1 MLIMRKYIKTDTK
14 LRQFLDTNDNKLHVV
29 VEDNAGVVGVHFQFT
44 RQNDEDQLAAICIVN
59 ASSTVVLQM
68 GSLTPGLVL
77 TALRTLFEDP
87 STVKVMHDI
96 HRAAYWLHRYSLT
109 NLRMVKCIDLQLVY
123 ENSVNP
129 AHLQASMLE
138 IVKNCESSGS
148 SFTVAGTMASFQTKT
163 QSVRPAEW
171 TIKPLPES
179 LLQRLTNEAQ
189 LYVWCYNAVD
199 KELASSAACHAMTAA
214 RWQHAVANQGVRAIW
229 FNPDADNQPRSL
241 ECFDY
246 NNTGIPGMLALPGG
260 ISPLEL
266 QCDLDPVLELLP
278 KEYSDAIVAIDDY
291 HTKLVDVC
299 LDVGRIPYVYTG
311 KKQRVV
317 LSKNYAPVT
326 KETIDEIIANLGGEM
341 RIGSDNRA
349 GIDRQLHR
357 ISVMRDK
364 TDEVYGLT
372 MRVGRALLNSACVLT
387 DLLLSDKHA
396 GKSVLFLGKPGS
408 GKTTLIRDVAR
419 CVSETMEN
427 VCIIDTSNE
436 IGGDGLVPHSCVGWA
451 RRMMVPSLEAQASV
465 MVECVQNHTVETL
478 IVDEIGRKAEVLA
491 ASTVRQ
497 RGPRLIASA
506 HGDFRSLIKNPDLKG
521 LVGGS
526 QLVILGDG
534 AAARSGSKNKLQ
546 TQRAGNPIF
555 DVIVELDHEVRGRC
569 RIIWDAVRE
578 VDNVLEGSDYVYET
592 RQRFECSCGVQM
604 GSLTPGLVLTAL
616 RTLFED
622 PSTVKVMHDI
632 HRAAYWLH
640 RYSLTNLRMVKC
652 IDLQLVYENS
662 VNPAHLQASM
672 LEIVKNCESS
682 GSSFTVA
689 GTMASF
695 QTKTQSVRPAE
706 WTIKPLPESLLQRL
720 TNEAQL
726 YVWCYNAV
734 DKELA
739 SSAACHAMTA
749 ARWQHAVAN
758 QGVRAIWFNP
768 DADNQ
773 PRSLECFDYNNTGI
787 PGMLALPGGISP
799 LELQCDLDP
808 VLELLPKEYSDAIV
822 AIDDY
827 HTKLVDVCLDV
838 GRIPYVYT
846 GKKQRVVL
854 SKNYAPVTKETI
866 DEIIANL
873 GGEMR
878 IGSDNRAGI
887 DRQLHRISVMRDK
900 TDEVYGLTMRV
911 GRALLNSACVL
922 TDLLL
927 SDKHAGKSVLFLG
940 KPGSGKTTLI
950 RDVARCVSET
960 MENVCIIDTS
970 NEIGGDG
977 LVPHSCVGWA
987 RRMMVPSLEAQ
998 ASVMVECVQNHTVE
1012 TLIVDEIGRKA
1023 EVLAASTVRQRGP
1036 RLIASA
1042 HGDFRSLIKNPDLKG
1057 LVGGSQ
1063 LVILGDGAAARSGS
1077 KNKLQTQRAGNPIF
1091 DVIVELDHEVRGR
1104 CRIIWDAVREVDKVL
1119 EANDYVYETRQW
1131 DASTCGVQIALNGK
1145 PLEYVKAPESVLAPD
1160 PSDDKK
1166 SLDVI
1171 VIVVKD
1177 QSGEKILFEMTPD
1190 TELEALFR
1198 SFAELKGLPVDSLRF
1213 LLDGMRVNGDEKPN
1227 TLELESSDIIDCALE
1242 QIGGHF
1248 AVDRLKR
1255 KRQLLSP
1262 LRPPNAQMNR
1272 SVRPENVEF
1281 TVKAAEDLVLTGK
1294 ERSIVRVPANNMYS
1308 CLMQKTQRFSSLFR
1322 HYSKHHGLPRESLDF
1337 FFTNRL
1343 DPEDSPESVHLQK
1356 NDVILVRRRVA
1367 PTTMII
1373 PNLSDEAYFATMRE
1387 LFLSGAGS
1395 DITLEVGP
1403 DRDILRAH
1411 RLILTARCE
1420 IFEAMFRSGAMKES
1434 EDGMVRI
1441 EDHSPDMVSKMLEF
1455 IYTNRV
1461 VDLAKLNSN
1470 QLIDLL
1476 TLSEQYLLLPLK
1488 HLCEVAAQDVLSV
1501 GNVGRFLCA
1510 AEKFNASYLKEYCL
1524 AFFMDHSSDIIDD
1537 ENFREEIESCP
1548 SMALT
1553 IVRATT
1559 RNAGSSSEP
1568 AQKRRRL
1575 NMPFDDQEYLSPST

>member
-1 MLIMRKYIKTDTK
+1 MATITTIATNAQLKAHRAAHNSQLLTGKLLCVHVQFTSDDNVFAVAIADTSPTPNMVILRGLSSKKRDKVLKQLLESSAVKVVCNIRGVVQSLEQYLTKKKDNITPVNCADLQLLCDHVQGWNTANASLKEIASHFCGSEVNDLIRKMELLETTRIESSPRSLELVAAAAQLLGKCYLASRSFLNGTGIRDATQVLWRRACSSTGLPVQRKAQQVPDQSPSGGPGSTAKFITTTEELWDLLGNHGNKPVVVTAKTIGVCFCFVNDEGEENGAERLFALITGSASRDGAAVVLMLDNLDKTLVFDGLKTMLEDPEITKVTFDLGRVARWFHHWGSEDIHLEKCVDLQLFYKLMADPSEPYASMVQIVSHFSPTMPTDIAKMVDTASNKIKSSVTLNRLKKYVMAEQLFVRFFGVAFNNRATREDELNRIFHAGKELWRNTLDLNEKQSAPFQSVAEIHQQNVRALIPKSHFT
-14 LRQFLDTNDNKLHVV
+14 LPDHQPTPINTGRTSSRDIAYVSTTSDLQRLLDTNDNKLHVV

-592 RQRFECSCGVQM
+592 RQ
-604 GSLTPGLVLTAL
+604 
-616 RTLFED
+616 
-622 PSTVKVMHDI
+622 
-632 HRAAYWLH
+632 
-640 RYSLTNLRMVKC
+640 
-652 IDLQLVYENS
+652 
-662 VNPAHLQASM
+662 
-672 LEIVKNCESS
+672 
-682 GSSFTVA
+682 
-689 GTMASF
+689 
-695 QTKTQSVRPAE
+695 
-706 WTIKPLPESLLQRL
+706 
-720 TNEAQL
+720 
-726 YVWCYNAV
+726 
-734 DKELA
+734 
-739 SSAACHAMTA
+739 
-749 ARWQHAVAN
+749 
-758 QGVRAIWFNP
+758 
-768 DADNQ
+768 
-773 PRSLECFDYNNTGI
+773 
-787 PGMLALPGGISP
+787 
-799 LELQCDLDP
+799 
-808 VLELLPKEYSDAIV
+808 
-822 AIDDY
+822 
-827 HTKLVDVCLDV
+827 
-838 GRIPYVYT
+838 
-846 GKKQRVVL
+846 
-854 SKNYAPVTKETI
+854 
-866 DEIIANL
+866 
-873 GGEMR
+873 
-878 IGSDNRAGI
+878 
-887 DRQLHRISVMRDK
+887 
-900 TDEVYGLTMRV
+900 
-911 GRALLNSACVL
+911 
-922 TDLLL
+922 
-927 SDKHAGKSVLFLG
+927 
-940 KPGSGKTTLI
+940 
-950 RDVARCVSET
+950 
-960 MENVCIIDTS
+960 
-970 NEIGGDG
+970 
-977 LVPHSCVGWA
+977 
-987 RRMMVPSLEAQ
+987 
-998 ASVMVECVQNHTVE
+998 
-1012 TLIVDEIGRKA
+1012 
-1023 EVLAASTVRQRGP
+1023 
-1036 RLIASA
+1036 
-1042 HGDFRSLIKNPDLKG
+1042 
-1057 LVGGSQ
+1057 
-1063 LVILGDGAAARSGS
+1063 
-1077 KNKLQTQRAGNPIF
+1077 
-1091 DVIVELDHEVRGR
+1091 
-1104 CRIIWDAVREVDKVL
+1104 
-1119 EANDYVYETRQW
+1119 W
-1131 DASTCGVQIALNGK
+1131 DASTCGVQIALNGE
-1145 PLEYVKAPESVLAPD
+1145 PLEYVKVPGSAVASDAMDGEEKSV
-1160 PSDDKK
+1160 
-1166 SLDVI
+1166 
-1171 VIVVKD
+1171 
-1177 QSGEKILFEMTPD
+1177 
-1190 TELEALFR
+1190 
-1198 SFAELKGLPVDSLRF
+1198 
-1213 LLDGMRVNGDEKPN
+1213 
-1227 TLELESSDIIDCALE
+1227 
-1242 QIGGHF
+1242 
-1248 AVDRLKR
+1248 
-1255 KRQLLSP
+1255 
-1262 LRPPNAQMNR
+1262 
-1272 SVRPENVEF
+1272 
-1281 TVKAAEDLVLTGK
+1281 
-1294 ERSIVRVPANNMYS
+1294 
-1308 CLMQKTQRFSSLFR
+1308 
-1322 HYSKHHGLPRESLDF
+1322 
-1337 FFTNRL
+1337 
-1343 DPEDSPESVHLQK
+1343 
-1356 NDVILVRRRVA
+1356 
-1367 PTTMII
+1367 
-1373 PNLSDEAYFATMRE
+1373 
-1387 LFLSGAGS
+1387 
-1395 DITLEVGP
+1395 
-1403 DRDILRAH
+1403 
-1411 RLILTARCE
+1411 
-1420 IFEAMFRSGAMKES
+1420 
-1434 EDGMVRI
+1434 
-1441 EDHSPDMVSKMLEF
+1441 
-1455 IYTNRV
+1455 
-1461 VDLAKLNSN
+1461 
-1470 QLIDLL
+1470 
-1476 TLSEQYLLLPLK
+1476 
-1488 HLCEVAAQDVLSV
+1488 
-1501 GNVGRFLCA
+1501 
-1510 AEKFNASYLKEYCL
+1510 
-1524 AFFMDHSSDIIDD
+1524 
-1537 ENFREEIESCP
+1537 
-1548 SMALT
+1548 
-1553 IVRATT
+1553 
-1559 RNAGSSSEP
+1559 
-1568 AQKRRRL
+1568 
-1575 NMPFDDQEYLSPST
+1575 